1 MFTSSD
7 VVYTGNFSLE
17 GIETIWVRETFRDIV
32 FLHGDG
38 EELLVKEYGNQDTE
52 LMRVEQ
58 RGTALCFEGG
68 IRRCFPSV

>member
-38 EELLVKEYGNQDTE
+38 EELLVKEYRSEEQKSE
-52 LMRVEQ
+52 LQ
-58 RGTALCFEGG
+58 SSPQ
-68 IRRCFPSV
+68 I